1 MMTDENSAFLAALDE
16 QLRYTDEDG
25 VVLQVALFA
34 TVYIEDT
41 YKREVRQA
49 IGACCDD
56 YFRRCGQQLRWALDP
71 DEDHMERFG
80 EGKGSRPGAWLPELG
95 EDEGFSLNYHSGT
108 WHLGAAA
115 FSLEAHGFPRRPF
128 TELGYLRFSFPV
140 LSLAEHPGALPEM
153 LLDFCRRLK
162 PVSGYGGIGMNDC
175 ADYGLAARYEP
186 IEYEVAQRFPGFE
199 AESTSGHGIWLGK
212 GDGIKG
218 ANWLTVVGDRFLAR
232 LGGADAVQ
240 AALVALDSRFL
251 VHRFDGGVMIQAGPR
266 PELGD
271 AAQDEYPVLYVKLAK
286 YLRPI
291 RVTTA
296 GSMHFRGTGE
306 RFDKE
311 RSNAWLRRFDDR

>member
-1 MMTDENSAFLAALDE
+1 MSDENSAFLAALDE
-16 QLRYTDEDG
+16 QLRYTDDEG

-34 TVYIEDT
+34 TLYIEDT

-56 YFRRCGQQLRWALDP
+56 YFQRCGQHLRWALHP
-71 DEDHMERFG
+71 DTRLMERFG
-80 EGKGSRPGAWLPELG
+80 EGKGSSQGAWLPELG
-95 EDEGFSLNYHSGT
+95 EDESFCLNYHSGT

-115 FSLEAHGFPRRPF
+115 FSLLAVGFEQRPY
-128 TELGYLRFSFPV
+128 TKLGYLRFSFPV
-140 LSLAEHPGALPEM
+140 LWLSKHPAALPEL

-162 PVSGYGGIGMNDC
+162 PISGYGGIGMNEC
-175 ADYGLAARYEP
+175 ADYGLASRYAP

-199 AESTSGHGIWLGK
+199 AESTGGHGIWLGK

-218 ANWLTVVGDRFLAR
+218 VNWLTVVGDRFLAR

-240 AALVALDSRFL
+240 AALVALDSGFI

-271 AAQDEYPVLYVKLAK
+271 AAQNEYPVLYVKLAK
-286 YLRPI
+286 YLQPI

-296 GSMHFRGTGE
+296 GSIHLKGAGE
-306 RFDKE
+306 RFDRE
-311 RSNAWLRRFDDR
+311 RSDAWLRRFDDR